1 MNDQAGKGGGAYAN
15 PRKKKFHLL
24 GEFQVEHNE
33 IDLNIAAKEIDDRAE
48 EGRGYADLSN
58 AYHSLGDFR
67 KAIEYNEKRLK
78 IAMEIGD
85 QAGEAKAYRN
95 LGIARLFLAE

>member
-1 MNDQAGKGGGAYAN
+1 MPIRA
-15 PRKKKFHLL
+15 KKISTYWA

-33 IDLNIAAKEIDDRAE
+33 IDLNIAREIDDRAE

-67 KAIEYNEKRLK
+67 KAIEYNEKRLN
-78 IAMEIGD
+78 IAMEIAD

-95 LGIARLFLAE
+95 LGIACLFLAE